1 MVILKDDCIEVMKQ
15 TTPLLLT
22 YTYSIREMRVLR
34 DRIIFPIKRN
44 T

>member
-1 MVILKDDCIEVMKQ
+1 MIPIDNRIETMKH

-34 DRIIFPIKRN
+34 DKNICPIKRN
-44 T
+44 A